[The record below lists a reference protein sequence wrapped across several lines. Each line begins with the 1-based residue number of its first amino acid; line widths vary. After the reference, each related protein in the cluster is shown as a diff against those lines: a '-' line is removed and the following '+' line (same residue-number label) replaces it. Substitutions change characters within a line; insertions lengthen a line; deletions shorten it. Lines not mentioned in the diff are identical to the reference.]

1 MNARELHDE
10 ECFREWLAYWRD
22 HAANAPVVNGYWKRI
37 ERALSLLASVEES
50 QDDLLSQ
57 LRVAAI
63 TATVFSGLMTERI
76 EYRAAALIVSLREE
90 VARKDAENE
99 HVAEMFVAVV
109 EQLDDDRNQAPG
121 HAHNIP
127 GIWDRDNGPLAGK
140 PCAWCALWREA
151 RNVTNAYRAARPKE

>member
-1 MNARELHDE
+1 MKGEAMDARKLHDKVKHAGLYYGWATKE
-10 ECFREWLAYWRD
+10 EHEDIL
-22 HAANAPVVNGYWKRI
+22 
-37 ERALSLLASVEES
+37 RALSLLASVEES

-151 RNVTNAYRAARPKE
+151 RNVTNAYRAAHPKETK

>member
-1 MNARELHDE
+1 MSDLIKRLRGWSKSNGAPIWE
-10 ECFREWLAYWRD
+10 E
-22 HAANAPVVNGYWKRI
+22 
-37 ERALSLLASVEES
+37 
-50 QDDLLSQ
+50 
-57 LRVAAI
+57 
-63 TATVFSGLMTERI
+63 
-76 EYRAAALIVSLREE
+76 AAALIVSLREE